1 MTTPTGT
8 IERISREEFET
19 KRPKRYG
26 GALPSPET
34 KEFLKL
40 AVDGAMKA
48 AVMQGGFDGNSTTI
62 SLSDSDIPYATKHHE
77 GSGST
82 PARRVFPI
90 GADGEVLDWTKA
102 RVVEAARAALQEALS

>member
-48 AVMQGGFDGNSTTI
+48 HCRWRHTRNGI
-62 SLSDSDIPYATKHHE
+62 CP
-77 GSGST
+77 GSGLLTSY
-82 PARRVFPI
+82 ARRH
-90 GADGEVLDWTKA
+90 GMKA
-102 RVVEAARAALQEALS
+102 RTFHANGLLYVLRVS